1 MPDENVSV
9 IEAWHS
15 QENAELVAAKGW
27 KSGDDS
33 VNSYREL
40 EKSMGSRIK
49 MPDDKTTPEEK
60 SAFYQKLGR
69 PETAADYTRP
79 TLPEGKALDE
89 DFFSYMTAAAMECG
103 ASDSHLGFLMQ
114 KYIAYQTKLEG
125 VKEAT
130 KEAQSD
136 ADDKQSHEDWG
147 GDYDKNSE
155 IARRAFAELAPEE
168 LREPL
173 SALIKDKGLEFN
185 PVFKKFLFSI
195 GSKILDDT
203 LVKGNL
209 PKKVDAGYVPANP
222 NSPEMYAGGEDE
234 ESAKARE
241 YFKAKGHVY

>member
-1 MPDENVSV
+1 MVEEGAPA

-15 QENAELVAAKGW
+15 QENSELVTVKGW
-27 KSGDDS
+27 KSADEA

-40 EKSMGSRIK
+40 EQSMGTRIK

-79 TLPEGKALDE
+79 TLPDGTTLDE
-89 DFFSYMTAAAMECG
+89 DFYSYMTAAAMECG
-103 ASDSHLGFLMQ
+103 ASDVHLGFLMQ

-125 VKEAT
+125 VKEAA
-130 KEAQSD
+130 KEAQAD
-136 ADDKQSHEDWG
+136 ADDKTSHEEWG

-168 LREPL
+168 IREPL
-173 SALIKDKGLEFN
+173 SVLIKDKGLEFN

-195 GSKILDDT
+195 GSKIMDDT
-203 LVKGNL
+203 LVKGD
-209 PKKVDAGYVPANP
+209 PAKPEPGYKPANP
-222 NSPEMYAGGEDE
+222 ASPEMYANGESE
-234 ESAKARE
+234 ECVKARA
-241 YFKAKGHVY
+241 YFTAHGHIY